1 MFLLLL
7 LRRRRRLPLPVRCL
21 RCCGLLFRRAVAG
34 VRELHSR
41 VKKTR
46 QEEEEEKQ
54 EQEQGEE
61 LEEE

>member
-7 LRRRRRLPLPVRCL
+7 RRRRLPLPVRCL

-34 VRELHSR
+34 LRELHSR
-41 VKKTR
+41 VKETR

-54 EQEQGEE
+54 EQDEE

>member
-1 MFLLLL
+1 LFVL

-34 VRELHSR
+34 VGELHSR

-46 QEEEEEKQ
+46 QEEEEEEKQ
-54 EQEQGEE
+54 EQDEE